1 MNQIQS
7 PKSSSAAVWLH
18 RVPTFLMYLGLCV
31 FALLCLYPFVWMV
44 SASFKTYEEVL
55 KNPSPIPWNPT
66 LETLV
71 TTWNKLKFFD
81 YFRNSVV
88 VSALTVAGVV
98 AIYPLAGYAFAR
110 LRFPGKE
117 VLFVALMSMLLIP
130 GITVLLPIVILER
143 NLGIL
148 GTHAGLVLPYVNG
161 AGAFSVFLM
170 RSYFQRIPG
179 ELHEAARLDGC
190 TEFQIYWRIYLPLA
204 GPALT
209 TIAVLNLL
217 ASWNSYLF
225 PSVAL
230 TDESR
235 YTLPLGLQNLLLTNV
250 VRWNEVMA
258 GALITVLPVVIVFV
272 LLQRY
277 YVAGLSGAVKS

>member
-1 MNQIQS
+1 MNRIQS
-7 PKSSSAAVWLH
+7 PKPSNTTIWLRH
-18 RVPTFLMYLGLCV
+18 VPTFLMYLGLCA
-31 FALLCLYPFVWMV
+31 FAILCLYPFIWMV

-66 LETLV
+66 WETLV

-88 VSALTVAGVV
+88 VSGLTVAGVV

-110 LRFPGKE
+110 LHFPGKE
-117 VLFVALMSMLLIP
+117 VVFVALMSMLLIP

-190 TEFQIYWRIYLPLA
+190 TEFQIYRRIYLPLA